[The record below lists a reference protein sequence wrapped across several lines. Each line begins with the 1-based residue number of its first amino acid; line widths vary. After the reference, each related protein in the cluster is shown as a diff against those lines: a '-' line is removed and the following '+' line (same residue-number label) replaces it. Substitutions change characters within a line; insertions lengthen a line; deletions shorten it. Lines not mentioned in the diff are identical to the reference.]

1 MKLFR
6 WNYIVRLFLRPARF
20 KIQIEQIL
28 KQQQQQQQQWIE
40 ILANPYMF
48 EGL

>member
-6 WNYIVRLFLRPARF
+6 WNYIARLFLRPSRF
-20 KIQIEQIL
+20 KIQIKQIL
-28 KQQQQQQQQWIE
+28 KQQQQQQQWIE

>member
-28 KQQQQQQQQWIE
+28 KQQQQQQWIE